1 MCPTMDVIDEP
12 NLVQKEIY
20 LVRFDS
26 YTYFGDR
33 DKNYNAVNNY
43 ASLSKV
49 EGGDSSLKKMTF
61 ISTGWWLG
69 FI

>member
-12 NLVQKEIY
+12 NLVQKEIC

-43 ASLSKV
+43 ASLLKV
-49 EGGDSSLKKMTF
+49 EGGDSSLRKMIF
-61 ISTGWWLG
+61 LLDGG
-69 FI
+69 